1 MAANSKGR
9 AIAGSFGKRF
19 VNQIWASRN
28 PSLIAVSAASDSR
41 RAVYS
46 SSYDK
51 NVEEDLVHPVVVPD
65 HVIETC
71 ESEKYWGPHPTTG
84 VFGPAA
90 TATATAGTKDGP
102 GNAAAVAA
110 GMVAGRRCWTR
121 RCGSAPRGRRQASPP
136 TGPQLNPW
144 ALGPTLPPTS

>member
-28 PSLIAVSAASDSR
+28 PSPIAVFAASDSR
-41 RAVYS
+41 RGVHA

-51 NVEEDLVHPVVVPD
+51 NAEDLVHPVVLPD
-65 HVIETC
+65 HVIEAAV
-71 ESEKYWGPHPTTG
+71 SDKYWGPHPTTG

-90 TATATAGTKDGP
+90 AATATATAGPKDGL
-102 GNAAAVAA
+102 GNTAAVAA
-110 GMVAGRRCWTR
+110 GNGG
-121 RCGSAPRGRRQASPP
+121 GSTVLDQKVWFRPLEDVDKPP
-136 TGPQLNPW
+136 HHPDLN
-144 ALGPTLPPTS
+144 

>member
-28 PSLIAVSAASDSR
+28 PSPIAVSAASDSR

-90 TATATAGTKDGP
+90 AATATAGTKDGP

-110 GMVAGRRCWTR
+110 GDGG
-121 RCGSAPRGRRQASPP
+121 GSTVLDQEVWFRPLEDVDKPP
-136 TGPQLNPW
+136 HQPGLN
-144 ALGPTLPPTS
+144 